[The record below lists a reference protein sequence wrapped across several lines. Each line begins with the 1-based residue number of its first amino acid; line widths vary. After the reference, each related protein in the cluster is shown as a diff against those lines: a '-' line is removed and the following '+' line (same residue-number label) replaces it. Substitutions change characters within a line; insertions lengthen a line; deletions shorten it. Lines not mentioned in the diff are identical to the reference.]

1 MLHRFLSAAF
11 VAAFAFGAQAQVIDP
26 QTAWNAAYD
35 ARTDGPVDVPL
46 GDQAVFHMAD
56 DLFFIPKTE
65 ATTLMKA
72 WGNQVDPSFY
82 GLIAPKDN
90 NQPWIVSVKYIR
102 EGYVKDEDAASW
114 DKDEMLKSFKQG
126 TLEHNKELLEMGMP
140 GLVAGEVEEPA
151 YDKANHRLVWS
162 LAADEIGAPADAPAT
177 VNYNTYALGREGYFE
192 INLLT
197 SDQTIATDEAYAQ
210 EILTSVQYNDGKR
223 YEGHGERQV
232 SSRPRSRRGWPFA
245 TRKRRWTSTRPRS
258 APSRRI
264 GSKATTD
271 AWPWRGS
278 RWAGRRSG
286 SKTTPTRAPSPPASV
301 RSG

>member
-114 DKDEMLKSFKQG
+114 DKDEMLESFKQG

-140 GLVAGEVEEPA
+140 GLIVTGWVEEPA

-177 VNYNTYALGREGYFE
+177 INYNTYALGREGYFE

-197 SDQTIATDEAYAQ
+197 SDQTIATDKAYAQ

-223 YEGHGERQV
+223 YEDYTAGDNVAAYGLMALV
-232 SSRPRSRRGWPFA
+232 GGGLVAKKLGLIAVVGLFLAKFA
-245 TRKRRWTSTRPRS
+245 KLLIIGGVVALGGVAKIFGGRKNS
-258 APSRRI
+258 
-264 GSKATTD
+264 
-271 AWPWRGS
+271 
-278 RWAGRRSG
+278 
-286 SKTTPTRAPSPPASV
+286 
-301 RSG
+301 